1 MNLSKLPFSRMQGN
15 LGLMPQEEM
24 LEVGRSSARL
34 TIGIPKETTFQETR
48 IPLTPAAVALLCAHS
63 HEIAVEAGA
72 GENAHFSDKDYSDA
86 GARLVYQAKEVFE
99 AGIVLK
105 ISPPTLE
112 EADWILSGPSSLFV
126 RPCNRPISM
135 ATLYASW
142 LKKRLQPWPTIT

>member
-86 GARLVYQAKEVFE
+86 GARIVYQAKEVFE

-105 ISPPTLE
+105 ISPPT
-112 EADWILSGPSSLFV
+112 
-126 RPCNRPISM
+126 
-135 ATLYASW
+135 
-142 LKKRLQPWPTIT
+142 